1 MKIFCI
7 FLTFFFTV
15 SCGPSVL
22 QRKTREKTREIE
34 ERRGQCYLVR
44 GTCKASCNIWEY
56 VFNYCGVEPCCVVR
70 EYIKPMRSTSTTSTM
85 LTHASV
91 PTINHGFASFPQFQ
105 QKRTWALDTKIDC
118 GDGYTTP

>member
-70 EYIKPMRSTSTTSTM
+70 EYIKPMRSTSTTSTT
-85 LTHASV
+85 LTRASV
-91 PTINHGFASFPQFQ
+91 NNNSTVLPNATVNYNILHNTTGVNNNS
-105 QKRTWALDTKIDC
+105 TK
-118 GDGYTTP
+118 